1 MSILHIELKRP
12 EDRRLL
18 FSEDGVRTSS
28 DFGWESLYFEC
39 READAFE
46 TVDHTLDGHYLMVKL
61 NALSKAERRIDG
73 KTRKENQRR
82 GNTTYVPHGCAHR
95 VRYIT
100 SLGCLNFMTVSKAAV
115 DDVANELGITQFAGV
130 PSFADHEDRF
140 ILEAALSIDRE
151 LADGNPHGPLYAQT
165 YARVLAA
172 HIVTRYRGVQ
182 TAIRHPVTLSNT
194 KMRWLEEY
202 VEFMLAHPI
211 SLSQMAEQ
219 VGLSPYYF
227 CRVFKNTTGM
237 PPYQYILHKRVEFA
251 CSCLKTD
258 NMSLQDIAF
267 TAGFSDAS
275 QFSKQFKLIA
285 GITPSAFRL
294 GQKRQIRA

>member
-1 MSILHIELKRP
+1 MTILHVELKRS
-12 EDRRLL
+12 EDRCLL
-18 FSEDGVRTSS
+18 FSEEGARSS
-28 DFGWESLYFEC
+28 AAFGWESLYFER

-61 NALSKAERRIDG
+61 NSISKAERRLDG
-73 KTRKENQRR
+73 KIRHENQRR
-82 GNTTYVPHGCAHR
+82 GNTAYVPHGCAHR
-95 VRYIT
+95 VRYLT
-100 SLGCLNFMTVSKAAV
+100 ALGRLNFMTIPKATV
-115 DDVANELGITQFAGV
+115 DEVADELGISRFDGV

-140 ILEAALSIDRE
+140 VFETAVLIDRE
-151 LADGNPHGPLYAQT
+151 LADGNPHGSLYAQT

-182 TAIRHPVTLSNT
+182 TNIRHPVTLSNA
-194 KMRWLEEY
+194 KMYWLEQYIES
-202 VEFMLAHPI
+202 MLAHPI

-227 CRVFKNTTGM
+227 CRIFKSTTGL

-251 CSCLKTD
+251 CTCLKAA

-267 TAGFSDAS
+267 AAGFNDAS
-275 QFSKQFKLIA
+275 QFSKQFKSIT

-294 GQKRQIRA
+294 GQRQNGA

>member
-1 MSILHIELKRP
+1 MTILHVELKRS

-18 FSEDGVRTSS
+18 FSEEGVRSS
-28 DFGWESLYFEC
+28 AAFGWESLYFEC
-39 READAFE
+39 REAGAFE

-61 NALSKAERRIDG
+61 NSLSKAERRIDG
-73 KTRKENQRR
+73 KTRQENQHR
-82 GNTTYVPHGCAHR
+82 GNTAYVPHGCAHR
-95 VRYIT
+95 VRYLT
-100 SLGCLNFMTVSKAAV
+100 PLGCLNFMTVSKATV
-115 DDVANELGITQFAGV
+115 DDVADELGITRFDGV

-140 ILEAALSIDRE
+140 VLEAALSIDRE
-151 LADGNPHGPLYAQT
+151 LTDGNPHGPLYAQT

-172 HIVTRYRGVQ
+172 HIVTRYRGAQ
-182 TAIRHPVTLSNT
+182 MTTRHPVTLSNT
-194 KMRWLEEY
+194 KMRWLEQY
-202 VEFMLAHPI
+202 VESMLAHPI

-227 CRVFKNTTGM
+227 CRVFKSTTGL

-251 CSCLKTD
+251 CSCLKAD

-267 TAGFSDAS
+267 AAGFNDAS
-275 QFSKQFKLIA
+275 QFSKQFKLIT

-294 GQKRQIRA
+294 GQRQRGI